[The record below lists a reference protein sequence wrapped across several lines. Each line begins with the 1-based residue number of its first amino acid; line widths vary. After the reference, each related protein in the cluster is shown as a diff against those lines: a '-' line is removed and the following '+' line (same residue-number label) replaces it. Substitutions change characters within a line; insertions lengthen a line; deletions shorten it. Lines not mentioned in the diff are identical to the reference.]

1 MTETKRITSEIP
13 LELDK
18 ALDESARKKN
28 KKKMPYICEI
38 ITKYIEEEKLETEN
52 RENKIS
58 KTDKKRKTS

>member
-38 ITKYIEEEKLETEN
+38 VTKYLEEEKLETEN

>member
-38 ITKYIEEEKLETEN
+38 ITKYIEEEKLETNSEK
-52 RENKIS
+52 RNK
-58 KTDKKRKTS
+58 KTS